1 VLALAIGDLM
11 AGLLPADDSFTGVL
25 PADELLLEGLSEP
38 RPDTHNVASIA
49 SSSILLNDD
58 SPVPLD
64 VDARYLPN
72 HVYCAQCTVMHVQQQ
87 RVKSNKRGTSHDFIP
102 KQYMQEQISVRQQ
115 RSLCK
120 LSTSWPVRWC

>member
-1 VLALAIGDLM
+1 MLALAIGDLM

-64 VDARYLPN
+64 VDARYLTN
-72 HVYCAQCTVMHVQQQ
+72 HVYCAQCTGMHVQQQ
-87 RVKSNKRGTSHDFIP
+87 RVKS
-102 KQYMQEQISVRQQ
+102 KQERRPL
-115 RSLCK
+115 RSLGK
-120 LSTSWPVRWC
+120 YIRAEQYASLTLSKNSTRP

>member
-1 VLALAIGDLM
+1 MLAPAIGDLM

-72 HVYCAQCTVMHVQQQ
+72 HVYCAQCTVMHVQQH
-87 RVKSNKRGTSHDFIP
+87 RVKSNKRGDPT
-102 KQYMQEQISVRQQ
+102 
-115 RSLCK
+115 
-120 LSTSWPVRWC
+120 